1 MNIKPI
7 RTEDDYQA
15 ALADIDRLM
24 DAEPDTPEG
33 DRLDVL
39 ATLVEAWEEKHVPIE
54 EPDPIE
60 AIRHRMEA
68 LGMNRKELEA
78 LIGGRSRVSEVL
90 NRKRPLS
97 LTMIRRLSE
106 TLRIP
111 AGAQSGSG
119 LRVRGE
125 GVPGDPPGDLELT
138 VRVVLPKADTPRAKE
153 LFESMARELP
163 FDPRG

>member
-111 AGAQSGSG
+111 AGALIRPYETTGK
-119 LRVRGE
+119 R
-125 GVPGDPPGDLELT
+125 P
-138 VRVVLPKADTPRAKE
+138 
-153 LFESMARELP
+153 
-163 FDPRG
+163 